1 MSQENN
7 LTDYLG
13 KKVSQYYRHNILM
26 LSESVKVA
34 EACTILK
41 KKDVDEIIIV
51 DDSYNPVGIVTD
63 EDILTKLSESFVN
76 PLKTTLG
83 DIMVFPLISI
93 REEQNLSDALE
104 LMREKK
110 IRKLAVVSN
119 SNLVVGMLYMD
130 TIMSL
135 VKKSLVKQQ
144 KQSTLWG
151 VIWNLGVV
159 LQFTGVLMFIPGVV
173 ATLLNEPL
181 VATGIYLMSVLLI
194 VSGFFMNSYGEK
206 QPITLRGTAILVFA
220 SFIILV
226 LFGMIPQLFVIP
238 FDSSD
243 PIELFADGFFE
254 SSSGLSTTGYSLLPN
269 PEDLPRGFTFYR
281 GYAQFV
287 GGLSFIYL
295 IVTAFYS
302 EKRINTMKGFISGNV
317 PHLKELFAIITI
329 IFSIYAVIIALL
341 LFYFGGGG
349 EILDDFALAFSAL
362 STGGTSPDSKIF
374 QDFTTPQYIVMI
386 AAMILGALPFSF
398 HYGFVRTKFL
408 SVNLTKEVLVYF
420 CLLTVFCIIF
430 IFSMD
435 VNWLDSVFN
444 MVSASTTTGFATIN
458 LEHLN
463 PIAFTVMIIAMVIGG
478 CGFSTTGGI
487 KILRISQLAK
497 VRYIFHRK
505 SIKISESD
513 KKDIISGIIIL
524 APLLIMPLLVA
535 TYMSSM
541 GYEFQNAFFDGVSAI
556 TGTGH
561 GAGTVSFALDP
572 FITIVFG
579 IMMIL
584 GKAEIVLMVY
594 IFVPK
599 LMK

>member
-1 MSQENN
+1 
-7 LTDYLG
+7 
-13 KKVSQYYRHNILM
+13 M
-26 LSESVKVA
+26 LSESVKIT
-34 EACTILK
+34 EACSILK
-41 KKDVDEIIIV
+41 KKDIDEIIVV
-51 DDSYNPVGIVTD
+51 DNSYNPIGIVTD
-63 EDILTKLSESFVN
+63 EDILKKLSESFVN

-93 REEQNLSDALE
+93 REDQVLSEALE
-104 LMREKK
+104 IMREKN
-110 IRKLAVVSN
+110 IRKLAVLSN
-119 SNLVVGMLYMD
+119 SNLVVGILYLD
-130 TIMSL
+130 TIINL

-173 ATLLNEPL
+173 ATLLNDPV

-206 QPITLRGTAILVFA
+206 QPMSLRGTAILVFA
-220 SFIILV
+220 SFMILV

-238 FDSSD
+238 FNSSN
-243 PIELFADGFFE
+243 PLEFFTDGFFE
-254 SSSGLSTTGYSLLPN
+254 SSAGLTTTGYSLVQN
-269 PEDLPRGFTFYR
+269 PEDLPRSFTFYR

-295 IVTAFYS
+295 IVTTFYS
-302 EKRINTMKGFISGNV
+302 EKQVSTMKGFISGNI
-317 PHLKELFAIITI
+317 PHLKELFSIITI
-329 IFSIYAVIIALL
+329 IFSIYAIIIALL

-374 QDFTTPQYIVMI
+374 QGFTTPEYAVMI
-386 AAMILGALPFSF
+386 AAMILGSLPFSF
-398 HYGFVRTKFL
+398 HYAFVRTKFL
-408 SVNLTKEVLVYF
+408 SIKVTKEVVVYLA
-420 CLLTVFCIIF
+420 LLTVFCIIF

-444 MVSASTTTGFATIN
+444 IVSASTTTGFATIN
-458 LEHLN
+458 LENLN
-463 PIAFTVMIIAMVIGG
+463 PIAFTVMIIAMLIGG

-487 KILRISQLAK
+487 KISRLMQLAK
-497 VRYIFHRK
+497 LRHIFNIK

-513 KKDIISGIIIL
+513 KKDIIVGIIIL
-524 APLLIMPLLVA
+524 TASIIVPLLVA
-535 TYMSSM
+535 THMASI
-541 GYEFQNAFFDGVSAI
+541 GYDFQNAFFDGVSAI
-556 TGTGH
+556 TATGH
-561 GAGTVSFALDP
+561 GTGTVSLALDP
-572 FITIVFG
+572 FMTVVFG
-579 IMMIL
+579 FLMIL
-584 GKAEIVLMVY
+584 GRVEIILIVY
-594 IFVPK
+594 MFVPK

>member
-1 MSQENN
+1 
-7 LTDYLG
+7 
-13 KKVSQYYRHNILM
+13 M
-26 LSESVKVA
+26 LSESVKIS
-34 EACTILK
+34 EACSILK
-41 KKDVDEIIIV
+41 KKDVDEIIVV

-63 EDILTKLSESFVN
+63 EDILKKLSESFVN

-93 REEQNLSDALE
+93 REDQVLSKALE
-104 LMREKK
+104 IMREKN
-110 IRKLAVVSN
+110 IRKLPVLSN
-119 SNLVVGMLYMD
+119 SNLVVGILYLD
-130 TIMSL
+130 TIVNL

-173 ATLLNEPL
+173 ATLLNDPV

-220 SFIILV
+220 SFIALV
-226 LFGMIPQLFVIP
+226 MFGMIPQLFVIP

-243 PIELFADGFFE
+243 PLELFADGFFE

-269 PEDLPRGFTFYR
+269 PEELPKSFIFYR

-302 EKRINTMKGFISGNV
+302 EKRASTMKGFISGNV
-317 PHLKELFAIITI
+317 PHLKELFSIITV
-329 IFSIYAVIIALL
+329 IFAIYAVSIALL
-341 LFYFGGGG
+341 LFYFGGDD
-349 EILDDFALAFSAL
+349 ILVDFALAFSAL
-362 STGGTSPDSKIF
+362 STGGTSPDSTIF
-374 QDFTTPQYIVMI
+374 NTEFSTAEHII
-386 AAMILGALPFSF
+386 LIGGMILGALPFGF

-408 SVNLTKEVLVYF
+408 SINLTKEVLIYF
-420 CLLTVFCIIF
+420 SILTIFCIIF
-430 IFSMD
+430 ILSTD
-435 VNWLDSVFN
+435 DNWLDSIFN
-444 MVSASTTTGFATIN
+444 MVSASTTTGYSTTTMEN
-458 LEHLN
+458 LN
-463 PIAFTVMIIAMVIGG
+463 SIAFTVIVTAMIIGG

-487 KILRISQLAK
+487 KILRFMELAK
-497 VRYIFHRK
+497 IRQIFYRK
-505 SIKISESD
+505 PKKITESD
-513 KKDIISGIIIL
+513 RKGIITGIIIL
-524 APLLIMPLLVA
+524 APLLILPLLVA
-535 TYMSSM
+535 IHLASI
-541 GYEFQNAFFDGVSAI
+541 GYDFQNAFFDGVSAI

-561 GAGTVSFALDP
+561 GAGTISFALDP
-572 FITIVFG
+572 FVTIVFG

-584 GKAEIVLMVY
+584 GKAELVLIAYMV
-594 IFVPK
+594 IPK

>member
-51 DDSYNPVGIVTD
+51 DDSYNPIGIVTD

-93 REEQNLSDALE
+93 REEQNLSEALE

-119 SNLVVGMLYMD
+119 SNLVVGMLYLD

-151 VIWNLGVV
+151 VIWNLGIV
-159 LQFTGVLMFIPGVV
+159 LQFTGVLMFIPGIV
-173 ATLLNEPL
+173 ATLLNDPI

-220 SFIILV
+220 SFMILV
-226 LFGMIPQLFVIP
+226 LFGMIPQLFVIQ

-254 SSSGLSTTGYSLLPN
+254 SSAGFTTGGYSLVPN
-269 PEDLPRGFTFYR
+269 PEDLPRSFTFYR

-302 EKRINTMKGFISGNV
+302 EKRVSTMKGFISGNI

-329 IFSIYAVIIALL
+329 IFSIYAIIIALL
-341 LFYFGGGG
+341 LFYLGGG

-374 QDFTTPQYIVMI
+374 QGFTTPEYVVMI
-386 AAMILGALPFSF
+386 AGMILGALPFGF
-398 HYGFVRTKFL
+398 HYAFVRTKFL
-408 SVNLTKEVLVYF
+408 SINLTKEVVVYLS
-420 CLLTVFCIIF
+420 LLAIFCIVF
-430 IFSMD
+430 ILSMD
-435 VNWLDSVFN
+435 VNWLDSIFN
-444 MVSASTTTGFATIN
+444 IVSASTTTGFQTIN
-458 LEHLN
+458 FENLN
-463 PIAFTVMIIAMVIGG
+463 PIAFTVIIMAMIIGG
-478 CGFSTTGGI
+478 CGFSTAGGI
-487 KILRISQLAK
+487 KIFRFMQLAK
-497 VRYIFHRK
+497 LRHIFNIK
-505 SIKISESD
+505 SVKISESD
-513 KKDIISGIIIL
+513 RKDIIIGIIIL
-524 APLLIMPLLVA
+524 ATEIIIPLLVA
-535 TYMSSM
+535 TYMAS
-541 GYEFQNAFFDGVSAI
+541 
-556 TGTGH
+556 
-561 GAGTVSFALDP
+561 
-572 FITIVFG
+572 
-579 IMMIL
+579 
-584 GKAEIVLMVY
+584 
-594 IFVPK
+594 
-599 LMK
+599 

>member
-1 MSQENN
+1 MSQEKS

-13 KKVSQYYRHNILM
+13 KKVSQYYRPNILM
-26 LSESVKVA
+26 LAESVKLS

-41 KKDVDEIIIV
+41 KKDVDEIIVV

-63 EDILTKLSESFVN
+63 EDILTKISESLVN
-76 PLKTTLG
+76 PSKTTLG

-93 REEQNLSDALE
+93 KEDQIISEALE

-110 IRKLAVVSN
+110 IRKLAVMSN
-119 SNLVVGMLYMD
+119 SNLVVGILYLD
-130 TIMSL
+130 TIVNL

-159 LQFTGVLMFIPGVV
+159 LQFTGVLMFIPGIV
-173 ATLLNEPL
+173 ATLLNDPI

-220 SFIILV
+220 SFMILV
-226 LFGMIPQLFVIP
+226 LFGMIPQLFVIQ

-243 PIELFADGFFE
+243 PVELFANGFFE
-254 SSSGLSTTGYSLLPN
+254 SAAGFTTGGFSLVQN
-269 PEDLPRGFTFYR
+269 PEDLPRSFTFYR

-302 EKRINTMKGFISGNV
+302 EKRVSTMKGFISGNI
-317 PHLKELFAIITI
+317 PHLKELFAIITT

-341 LFYFGGGG
+341 LFYLGGG

-362 STGGTSPDSKIF
+362 STGGSSPNSKIF
-374 QDFTTPQYIVMI
+374 EGFTTPEYVVMI
-386 AAMILGALPFSF
+386 AGMILGALPFSF
-398 HYGFVRTKFL
+398 HYAFVRTKFL
-408 SVNLTKEVLVYF
+408 SINLTKEVAVYLSLLVI
-420 CLLTVFCIIF
+420 FCIVF

-444 MVSASTTTGFATIN
+444 MISASTTTGFATIS
-458 LEHLN
+458 LESLN
-463 PIAFTVMIIAMVIGG
+463 PIAFTVMIIAMIIGG
-478 CGFSTTGGI
+478 CGFSTAGGI
-487 KILRISQLAK
+487 KIFRFMQLAK
-497 VRYIFHRK
+497 LRHILDIK
-505 SIKISESD
+505 SVKISESD
-513 KKDIISGIIIL
+513 RKDIIVGIIIL
-524 APLLIMPLLVA
+524 AVSIIIPLLIAVHMA
-535 TYMSSM
+535 SI
-541 GYEFQNAFFDGVSAI
+541 GYDFQNAFFDGVSAI
-556 TGTGH
+556 TTTGH
-561 GAGTVSFALDP
+561 GAGTVSAALDP
-572 FITIVFG
+572 AMTMVFG
-579 IMMIL
+579 FLMIL
-584 GKAEIVLMVY
+584 GRIEIILLVY
-594 IFVPK
+594 MFVPK

>member
-1 MSQENN
+1 MSQEKS

-13 KKVSQYYRHNILM
+13 KKVSQYYRPNILM
-26 LSESVKVA
+26 LAESVKLS

-41 KKDVDEIIIV
+41 KKDVDEIIVV

-63 EDILTKLSESFVN
+63 EDILTKISESLVN
-76 PLKTTLG
+76 PSKTTLG

-93 REEQNLSDALE
+93 KEDQIISEALE

-110 IRKLAVVSN
+110 IRKLAVMSN
-119 SNLVVGMLYMD
+119 SNLVVGILYLD
-130 TIMSL
+130 TIVNL

-159 LQFTGVLMFIPGVV
+159 LQFTGVLMFIPGIV
-173 ATLLNEPL
+173 ATLLNDPI

-220 SFIILV
+220 SFMILV
-226 LFGMIPQLFVIP
+226 LFGMIPQLFVIQ

-243 PIELFADGFFE
+243 PVELFANGFFE
-254 SSSGLSTTGYSLLPN
+254 SAAGFTTGGFSLVQN
-269 PEDLPRGFTFYR
+269 PEDLPRSFTFYR

-302 EKRINTMKGFISGNV
+302 EKRVSTMKGFISGNI
-317 PHLKELFAIITI
+317 PHLKELFAIITT

-341 LFYFGGGG
+341 LFYLGGG

-362 STGGTSPDSKIF
+362 STGGSSPDSKIF
-374 QDFTTPQYIVMI
+374 QGFTTPEYVVMI
-386 AAMILGALPFSF
+386 AGMILGALPFSF
-398 HYGFVRTKFL
+398 HYAFVRTKFL
-408 SVNLTKEVLVYF
+408 SINLTKEVAVYLSLLVI
-420 CLLTVFCIIF
+420 FCIVF

-444 MVSASTTTGFATIN
+444 MISASTTTGFATIS
-458 LEHLN
+458 LENLN
-463 PIAFTVMIIAMVIGG
+463 PIAFTVMIIAMIIGG
-478 CGFSTTGGI
+478 CGFSTAGGI
-487 KILRISQLAK
+487 KIFRFMQLSKLRHILN
-497 VRYIFHRK
+497 IK
-505 SIKISESD
+505 SVKISESD
-513 KKDIISGIIIL
+513 RKDIIVGIIIL
-524 APLLIMPLLVA
+524 AVSIIIPLLVA
-535 TYMSSM
+535 AHMASI
-541 GYEFQNAFFDGVSAI
+541 GYDFQNAFFDGVSAI
-556 TGTGH
+556 TTTGH
-561 GAGTVSFALDP
+561 GAGTVSAALDP
-572 FITIVFG
+572 AIRWFLDF
-579 IMMIL
+579 
-584 GKAEIVLMVY
+584 
-594 IFVPK
+594 
-599 LMK
+599 

>member
-1 MSQENN
+1 MSQEKN

-13 KKVSQYYRHNILM
+13 KKVSQYYRPNILM
-26 LSESVKVA
+26 LAESVKLS

-41 KKDVDEIIIV
+41 KKDVDEIIVV
-51 DDSYNPVGIVTD
+51 DESYNPIGIVTD
-63 EDILTKLSESFVN
+63 EDILTKISESLVN
-76 PLKTTLG
+76 PSKTTLG

-93 REEQNLSDALE
+93 KENQILSEALE

-110 IRKLAVVSN
+110 IRKLAVMSN
-119 SNLVVGMLYMD
+119 SNLVVGILYLD
-130 TIMSL
+130 TIVNL

-151 VIWNLGVV
+151 VIWNLGIV
-159 LQFTGVLMFIPGVV
+159 LQFTGVLMFIPGIV
-173 ATLLNEPL
+173 ATLLNEPI

-194 VSGFFMNSYGEK
+194 ISGFFMNSYGEK

-220 SFIILV
+220 SFVILV
-226 LFGMIPQLFVIP
+226 LFGMIPQLFVIQ

-243 PIELFADGFFE
+243 PVELFADGFFE
-254 SSSGLSTTGYSLLPN
+254 SSSGFSTTGYSLLPN
-269 PEDLPRGFTFYR
+269 PEELPKSFIFYR

-317 PHLKELFAIITI
+317 PHLKELFSLITI
-329 IFSIYAVIIALL
+329 IFAIYAIVIALL
-341 LFYFGGGG
+341 LFYLGGGD
-349 EILDDFALAFSAL
+349 ILDDFALAFSAL
-362 STGGTSPDSKIF
+362 STGGLSPDSKIF
-374 QDFTTPQYIVMI
+374 QDFTTPQYVVMI

-420 CLLTVFCIIF
+420 CLLTIFCIIF

-435 VNWLDSVFN
+435 VNWFDSVFN

-497 VRYIFHRK
+497 VRYIFHKK

-535 TYMSSM
+535 TYMSSI

-584 GKAEIVLMVY
+584 GKAEVILLVY
-594 IFVPK
+594 VFVPK

>member
-1 MSQENN
+1 MSQEKS
-7 LTDYLG
+7 LTDYLS
-13 KKVSQYYRHNILM
+13 KKVSQYYRPNILM
-26 LSESVKVA
+26 LAESVKLS
-34 EACTILK
+34 EACTVLK
-41 KKDVDEIIIV
+41 KKDVDEIIVV
-51 DDSYNPVGIVTD
+51 DDSYNPIGIVTD
-63 EDILTKLSESFVN
+63 EDILTKISESLVN
-76 PLKTTLG
+76 PSKTTLG

-93 REEQNLSDALE
+93 KENQILSEALE

-110 IRKLAVVSN
+110 IRKLAVMSN
-119 SNLVVGMLYMD
+119 SNLVVGILYLD
-130 TIMSL
+130 TIVNL

-159 LQFTGVLMFIPGVV
+159 LQFTGVLMFIPGIV
-173 ATLLNEPL
+173 ATLLNEPI

-194 VSGFFMNSYGEK
+194 ISGFFMNSYGEK

-220 SFIILV
+220 SFVILV
-226 LFGMIPQLFVIP
+226 LFGMIPQLFVIQ

-243 PIELFADGFFE
+243 PVELFADGFFE
-254 SSSGLSTTGYSLLPN
+254 SSSGFSTTGYSLLPN
-269 PEDLPRGFTFYR
+269 PEELPKSFIFYR

-302 EKRINTMKGFISGNV
+302 EKRINTMKGFISGNI

-341 LFYFGGGG
+341 LFYLGDGD
-349 EILDDFALAFSAL
+349 ILVDFAIAFSAL

-374 QDFTTPQYIVMI
+374 QEFTTPEFVVVI
-386 AAMILGALPFSF
+386 AGMILGALPFGF
-398 HYGFVRTKFL
+398 HYAFVRTKFL
-408 SVNLTKEVLVYF
+408 SINLTKEVAVYF
-420 CLLTVFCIIF
+420 CLLISFCIIF

-435 VNWLDSVFN
+435 VNWLDGVFN

-458 LEHLN
+458 LENLN
-463 PIAFTVMIIAMVIGG
+463 PVSFTIIIIAMIIGG

-487 KILRISQLAK
+487 KILRLTQLSK
-497 VRYIFHRK
+497 VRYIFGIK
-505 SIKISESD
+505 SANISESD
-513 KKDIISGIIIL
+513 RKDIISGIIIL

-535 TYMSSM
+535 THMASI
-541 GYEFQNAFFDGVSAI
+541 GYDFQNAFFDGVSAI

-561 GAGTVSFALDP
+561 GAGTVSFALEP
-572 FITIVFG
+572 FMTIVFG

-584 GKAEIVLMVY
+584 GKAEIILLAY
-594 IFVPK
+594 ILVPR

>member
-7 LTDYLG
+7 LTDYLS
-13 KKVSQYYRHNILM
+13 KRVSQYYKPSILM
-26 LSESVKVA
+26 LSEAVKIT
-34 EACTILK
+34 EACTVLK
-41 KKDVDEIIIV
+41 KKDVDEIIVV
-51 DDSYNPVGIVTD
+51 DDSYNPIGIVTD
-63 EDILTKLSESFVN
+63 EDILTKISESLIN
-76 PLKTTLG
+76 PSKTTLG
-83 DIMVFPLISI
+83 DIMIFPLISI
-93 REEQNLSDALE
+93 REDRNLSEALE
-104 LMREKK
+104 IMREKK
-110 IRKLAVVSN
+110 IRKLAVLSS
-119 SNLVVGMLYMD
+119 SNLVVGMLYLD
-130 TIMSL
+130 TIVNL
-135 VKKSLVKQQ
+135 VKKSLVKKQ

-220 SFIILV
+220 SFVILV

-238 FDSSD
+238 FDTND
-243 PIELFADGFFE
+243 PVKLFADGFFE
-254 SSSGLSTTGYSLLPN
+254 SSSGLSTTGYTLLPN
-269 PEDLPRGFTFYR
+269 PEKLPNGFTFYR

-287 GGLSFIYL
+287 GGMSFIYL

-317 PHLKELFAIITI
+317 PHLKELFSIITI

-341 LFYFGGGG
+341 LFYLGVGDIF
-349 EILDDFALAFSAL
+349 DDFAIAFSAL
-362 STGGTSPDSKIF
+362 STGGTLPDSKIF
-374 QDFTTPQYIVMI
+374 DNFTTPQYIVVI
-386 AAMILGALPFSF
+386 SGMILGALPFGF
-398 HYGFVRTKFL
+398 HYSFVRTKFL
-408 SVNLTKEVLVYF
+408 SISLTKEVITYF
-420 CLLTVFCIIF
+420 VMLSVFCIIF
-430 IFSMD
+430 IFSRD
-435 VNWLDSVFN
+435 ANWLDSVFN
-444 MVSASTTTGFATIN
+444 IISASTTTGFSTMSF
-458 LEHLN
+458 EKSS
-463 PIAFTVMIIAMVIGG
+463 PIIFSITIIAMIIGG
-478 CGFSTTGGI
+478 CGFSTAGGI
-487 KILRISQLAK
+487 KILRLTQLAK
-497 VRYIFHRK
+497 VRHIFNKK
-505 SIKISESD
+505 SKISVSD

-535 TYMSSM
+535 TYLSNV
-541 GYEFQNAFFDGVSAI
+541 GYDFQNAFFDGVSAI

-561 GAGTVSFALDP
+561 GAGTISFALDP
-572 FITIVFG
+572 FITVIFG

-584 GKAEIVLMVY
+584 GKAEIVLLVY

>member
-1 MSQENN
+1 MSQEKS

-13 KKVSQYYRHNILM
+13 KKVSQYYRPNILM
-26 LSESVKVA
+26 LAESVKLS

-41 KKDVDEIIIV
+41 KKDVDEIIVV

-63 EDILTKLSESFVN
+63 EDILTKISESLVN
-76 PLKTTLG
+76 PSKTTLG

-93 REEQNLSDALE
+93 KEDQIISEALE

-110 IRKLAVVSN
+110 IRKLAVMSN
-119 SNLVVGMLYMD
+119 SNLVVGILYLD
-130 TIMSL
+130 TIVNL

-159 LQFTGVLMFIPGVV
+159 LQFTGVLMFIPGIV
-173 ATLLNEPL
+173 ATLLNDPI

-220 SFIILV
+220 SFMILV
-226 LFGMIPQLFVIP
+226 LFGMIPQLFVIQ

-243 PIELFADGFFE
+243 PVELFANGFFE
-254 SSSGLSTTGYSLLPN
+254 SAAGFTTGGFSLVQN
-269 PEDLPRGFTFYR
+269 PEDLPRSFTFYR

-302 EKRINTMKGFISGNV
+302 EKRVSTMKGFISGNI
-317 PHLKELFAIITI
+317 PHLKELFAIITT

-341 LFYFGGGG
+341 LFYLGGG

-362 STGGTSPDSKIF
+362 STGGSSPDSKIF
-374 QDFTTPQYIVMI
+374 QGFTTPEYVVMI
-386 AAMILGALPFSF
+386 AGMILGALPFSF
-398 HYGFVRTKFL
+398 HYAFVRTKFL
-408 SVNLTKEVLVYF
+408 SINLTKEVAVYLSLLVI
-420 CLLTVFCIIF
+420 FCIVF

-444 MVSASTTTGFATIN
+444 MISASTTTGFATIS
-458 LEHLN
+458 LENLN
-463 PIAFTVMIIAMVIGG
+463 PIAFTVMIIAMIIGG
-478 CGFSTTGGI
+478 CGFSTAGGI
-487 KILRISQLAK
+487 KIFRFMQLSKLRHILN
-497 VRYIFHRK
+497 IK
-505 SIKISESD
+505 SAKISESD
-513 KKDIISGIIIL
+513 RKDIIVGIIIL
-524 APLLIMPLLVA
+524 AVSIIIPLLVA
-535 TYMSSM
+535 AHMASI
-541 GYEFQNAFFDGVSAI
+541 GYDFQNAFFDGVSAI
-556 TGTGH
+556 TTTGH
-561 GAGTVSFALDP
+561 GAGTVSAALDP
-572 FITIVFG
+572 AITMVFG
-579 IMMIL
+579 FLMIL
-584 GKAEIVLMVY
+584 GRIEIILLVY
-594 IFVPK
+594 MFVPK

>member
-1 MSQENN
+1 MSEEKSI
-7 LTDYLG
+7 TDYLG

-26 LSESVKVA
+26 LSESVKIS

-41 KKDVDEIIIV
+41 KKDVDEIIVV
-51 DDSYNPVGIVTD
+51 DDSYNPTGIVTD
-63 EDILTKLSESFVN
+63 EDILAKLSESFVN
-76 PLKTTLG
+76 PINTTLG

-93 REEQNLSDALE
+93 REDQVLSEALE
-104 LMREKK
+104 IMREKK
-110 IRKLAVVSN
+110 IRKLAVLSN

-130 TIMSL
+130 TIMNL
-135 VKKSLVKQQ
+135 VKKSLIKQQ

-159 LQFTGVLMFIPGVV
+159 LQFTGVLMFIPGIV
-173 ATLLNEPL
+173 ATLLNDPV

-220 SFIILV
+220 SFMILV
-226 LFGMIPQLFVIP
+226 LFGMIPQLFVIH

-254 SSSGLSTTGYSLLPN
+254 SSAGFTTGGYSLVPN
-269 PEDLPRGFTFYR
+269 PEDLPRSFTFYR

-302 EKRINTMKGFISGNV
+302 EKRVGAMKGFISGNF
-317 PHLKELFAIITI
+317 PNLKELFAVITI
-329 IFSIYAVIIALL
+329 IFSIYAIIIALL
-341 LFYFGGGG
+341 LFYLGGG

-374 QDFTTPQYIVMI
+374 QGFTTPEYVVMI
-386 AAMILGALPFSF
+386 IAMILGALPFGF
-398 HYGFVRTKFL
+398 HYAFVRTKFL
-408 SVNLTKEVLVYF
+408 SLNLTKEVVVYLG
-420 CLLTVFCIIF
+420 LLAIFCIIF

-435 VNWLDSVFN
+435 VNWLDGLFN
-444 MVSASTTTGFATIN
+444 IVSASTTTGFQTIN
-458 LEHLN
+458 LANLN
-463 PIAFTVMIIAMVIGG
+463 PIAFTVIIIAMTIGG
-478 CGFSTTGGI
+478 CGFSTAGGI
-487 KILRISQLAK
+487 KIFRFMQLSKLRH
-497 VRYIFHRK
+497 IFNIK
-505 SIKISESD
+505 SVKLSGSD
-513 KKDIISGIIIL
+513 KKDIIIGIIIL
-524 APLLIMPLLVA
+524 ATSIIVPLLVA
-535 TYMSSM
+535 TYMASI
-541 GYEFQNAFFDGVSAI
+541 GYDFQNAFFDAVSAI
-556 TGTGH
+556 TTTGH
-561 GAGTVSFALDP
+561 GAGTVSAALDP
-572 FITIVFG
+572 FMTIVFG
-579 IMMIL
+579 FLMIL
-584 GKAEIVLMVY
+584 GRIEIILLVY

>member
-7 LTDYLG
+7 LTDYLS
-13 KKVSQYYRHNILM
+13 KRVSQYYRHNILM
-26 LSESVKVA
+26 LSESVKIT

-41 KKDVDEIIIV
+41 KKDVDEIIVV
-51 DDSYNPVGIVTD
+51 DDSYNPIGIVTD

-76 PLKTTLG
+76 PSKTTLG

-93 REEQNLSDALE
+93 REDQVLSEALE
-104 LMREKK
+104 IMREKN
-110 IRKLAVVSN
+110 IRKLAVLSG
-119 SNLVVGMLYMD
+119 SNLVVGMLYLD
-130 TIMSL
+130 TIMNV
-135 VKKSLVKQQ
+135 VKKSLVKKQ

-173 ATLLNEPL
+173 ATLLNEPI

-226 LFGMIPQLFVIP
+226 LFGMIPQLFVIQ
-238 FDSSD
+238 FDSGD

-269 PEDLPRGFTFYR
+269 PEDLPRSFTFYR

-302 EKRINTMKGFISGNV
+302 EKRVKTMKGFISGNV
-317 PHLKELFAIITI
+317 PHLKELFSIITI

-341 LFYFGGGG
+341 LFYFGGGD
-349 EILDDFALAFSAL
+349 ILDDFALAFSAL

-374 QDFTTPQYIVMI
+374 QDFTTPEYIVII

-398 HYGFVRTKFL
+398 HYAFVRTKFL
-408 SVNLTKEVLVYF
+408 SINLTKEVIVYF
-420 CLLTVFCIIF
+420 CILTIFCIIF
-430 IFSMD
+430 IFSIN
-435 VNWLDSVFN
+435 VNWLDAVFN

-458 LEHLN
+458 LENLN
-463 PIAFTVMIIAMVIGG
+463 PIAFTIMIIAMVIGG

-487 KILRISQLAK
+487 KILRMAQLAK
-497 VRYIFHRK
+497 VRRIFDTK
-505 SIKISESD
+505 STMSESD

-524 APLLIMPLLVA
+524 TPLLVMPLLVA
-535 TYMSSM
+535 VHMASI
-541 GYEFQNAFFDGVSAI
+541 GYDFQNTFFDGVSAI

-572 FITIVFG
+572 LMTTVFG

-584 GKAEIVLMVY
+584 GKAEVILLAY